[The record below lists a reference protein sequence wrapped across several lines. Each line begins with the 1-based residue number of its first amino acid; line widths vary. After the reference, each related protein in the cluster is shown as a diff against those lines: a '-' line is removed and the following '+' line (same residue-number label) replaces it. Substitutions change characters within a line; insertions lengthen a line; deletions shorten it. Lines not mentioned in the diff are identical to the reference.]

1 MTVRKDSLTKPI
13 EFDNLN
19 DLPMGKMNVQAVGYC
34 LFTIVKRDKKG
45 SIDEGLMIKED
56 I

>member
-45 SIDEGLMIKED
+45 STDEGLMIKED